1 MNNNNIGIIYNEIRK
16 MNIRLSNIEHKYE
29 HIDVESVITTNNILM
44 NNKINS
50 LKIKLNELD
59 NKLIQITYKMNTKS
73 DKSVT
78 INKEQ

>member
-44 NNKINS
+44 NNK
-50 LKIKLNELD
+50 
-59 NKLIQITYKMNTKS
+59 LIR
-73 DKSVT
+73 
-78 INKEQ
+78 